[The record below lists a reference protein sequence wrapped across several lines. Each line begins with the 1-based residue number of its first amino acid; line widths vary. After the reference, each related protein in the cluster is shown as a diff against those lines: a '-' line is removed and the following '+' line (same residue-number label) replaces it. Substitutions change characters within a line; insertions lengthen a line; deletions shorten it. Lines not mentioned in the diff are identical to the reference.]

1 MSAMLHYPTR
11 KSNKRRLSQRLQ
23 SATMGGILKTMGK
36 TMGLNYKHTLI
47 GTALALSVTAILAC
61 GGGVPAAQPAPSAS
75 TVKQSPVATATTA
88 PVVARVDTPAPPSPT
103 AIPTST
109 PTTVAP
115 THTPPPT
122 TQPTSATTVTPTPNP
137 TARPV
142 PPTATATAVPTST
155 PEPTAAPSLQ
165 VGTNVSDLAPGFK
178 LPSARSG
185 EYALESFRGDKNVV
199 LVFYRAFW

>member
-23 SATMGGILKTMGK
+23 SATMGGILKTMG
-36 TMGLNYKHTLI
+36 LNYKHTLI

-61 GGGVPAAQPAPSAS
+61 GGGVPAAQQAPTAPTTTQAPA
-75 TVKQSPVATATTA
+75 ATATTA
-88 PVVARVDTPAPPSPT
+88 PVVARVDTPPPPSPT

>member
-23 SATMGGILKTMGK
+23 SATMGGILKTMG
-36 TMGLNYKHTLI
+36 LNYKHTLI

-61 GGGVPAAQPAPSAS
+61 GGGVPAAQQAPTAPTTTQAPA
-75 TVKQSPVATATTA
+75 ATATTA

>member
-11 KSNKRRLSQRLQ
+11 KSNKRRLNQRLQ
-23 SATMGGILKTMGK
+23 SATMGGILK

-61 GGGVPAAQPAPSAS
+61 GGSAPAAQPAPSAS

-155 PEPTAAPSLQ
+155 PEPVAAPSLQ
-165 VGTNVSDLAPGFK
+165 VGTNVSDLAPVFT
-178 LPSARSG
+178 LPSARTG
-185 EYALESFRGDKNVV
+185 EHALESFRGDKNVV

>member
-23 SATMGGILKTMGK
+23 SATMGGILKTMG
-36 TMGLNYKHTLI
+36 LNYKHTLI

-61 GGGVPAAQPAPSAS
+61 GGGVPAAQQAPTAPTTTQAPA
-75 TVKQSPVATATTA
+75 ATATTA

-155 PEPTAAPSLQ
+155 PEPVAAPSLQ